1 MDVQSSF
8 VYSGIPCYYRIPY
21 SWTDEVCVSEMFLTK
36 SMLYNRFKYIS
47 LITQILLNIMTL
59 LKFLVILYAVNGFL
73 LFLKLFRLTV

>member
-1 MDVQSSF
+1 M
-8 VYSGIPCYYRIPY
+8 
-21 SWTDEVCVSEMFLTK
+21 SEMFLTK